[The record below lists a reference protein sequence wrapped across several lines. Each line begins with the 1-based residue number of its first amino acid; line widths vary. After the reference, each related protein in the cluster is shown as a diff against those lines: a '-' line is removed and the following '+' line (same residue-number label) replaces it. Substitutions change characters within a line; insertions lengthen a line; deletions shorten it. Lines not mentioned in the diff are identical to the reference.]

1 MDELF
6 DDIMEKFQASESA
19 FLGIHNDWRNDID
32 FALFGNQWDAKKQRD
47 REIEDRSSKVYNKCA
62 TFINYVVNQ
71 SIKSTPSIKT
81 ISNGLENKEK
91 TKVIDGLIKYIQT
104 SENAD
109 SKYNRVLQDAVA
121 GGIGV
126 IKIDIAKKYGKDT
139 ITIEHIKDPTC
150 VFPDPEAQET
160 DLSDAKW
167 LFFVKTIPEKEFRK
181 LYPEASL
188 DIVAAKRKSW
198 FTKDSV
204 QIAEYWVKKEDG
216 SVEWYLLNGNEILD
230 SSIIEETGQNVYPG
244 KCIPFAFVTGI
255 ECILDGNKIYK
266 SLIRDIK
273 SYQEE
278 YNYLKSEKIDFLA
291 GSAKSPW
298 LATPDAV
305 GDFQEQW
312 ENANR
317 VKYSTLFYKKGEEK
331 PTKLEPPT
339 PPAGLIE
346 GANTLEQD
354 MRSNVGIRDPLLDI
368 PATNSGKAVQLQISQ
383 GNIATIVWQDHLNI
397 MIKHIG
403 KIIVDLIP
411 HVYNYPHIQQI
422 IGNDGQYKSV
432 PVQMMQLNEESGEYE
447 GYDLTGDYDVIIST
461 GPSYVDQ
468 KAETYDKLIEL
479 TKAYPQLGAVGLD
492 LIVQNLDIS
501 ESMDLAERIRATM
514 PPQVLAASS
523 KNKDKDMLM
532 LQQQLAQV
540 SQQAQQMQQL
550 LQQIAQENA
559 NLKKALDDKQQIEMI
574 KVQSNQQIADQ
585 KAQTELIKN
594 TQDNQTEI
602 EKENIKSAT
611 ELEKANIDLQI
622 KQLEMAIEEIKAFA
636 KQTNYIPVI

>member
-6 DDIMEKFQASESA
+6 DSIMDKFQASESA
-19 FLGIHNDWRNDID
+19 FLDIHNDWRNDID

-71 SIKSTPSIKT
+71 SIKSTPTIKT
-81 ISNGLENKEK
+81 ISNGQANKEK

-104 SENAD
+104 SNNAD
-109 SKYNRVLQDAVA
+109 TKYNRVLQDAVA

-126 IKIDIAKKYGKDT
+126 IKIDIVKKYGKDS
-139 ITIEHIKDPTC
+139 ISIEHIKDPTC
-150 VFPDPEAQET
+150 VYPDPTAQES

-167 LFFVKTIPEKEFRK
+167 LFFVKSIPEKEFRK

-198 FTKDSV
+198 FSKDSV
-204 QIAEYWVKKEDG
+204 QIAEYWEQTEEGV
-216 SVEWYLLNGNEILD
+216 VWYLLNGNEILD
-230 SSIIEETGQNVYPG
+230 SSIIEETGENVYPG
-244 KCIPFAFVTGI
+244 KCIPFAFITGI

-291 GSAKSPW
+291 NSAKSPW

-305 GDFQEQW
+305 GDFTEQW

-331 PTKLEPPT
+331 PTKVDPPN
-339 PPAGLIE
+339 PPNGLIE

-383 GNIATIVWQDHLNI
+383 GNIATIVWQEHLNT

-403 KIIVDLIP
+403 KIIVELIP
-411 HVYNYPHIQQI
+411 FVYNYPHIQQI
-422 IGNDGQYKSV
+422 IGVDGQYKGI
-432 PVQMMQLNEESGEYE
+432 PVQMMQMNDETGEME
-447 GYDLTGDYDVIIST
+447 GYDLDGDYDVIIST

-479 TKAYPQLGAVGLD
+479 TKAYPQIGQIGLD
-492 LIVQNLDIS
+492 IIVQNLDIA
-501 ESMDLAERIRATM
+501 ESVDLAERIRATM
-514 PPQVLAASS
+514 PPQVLAATS
-523 KNKDKDMLM
+523 KNKEKDVLM
-532 LQQQLAQV
+532 LQQQLAQI
-540 SQQAQQMQQL
+540 SQQAQQMQQV
-550 LQQIAQENA
+550 LQQMSQENA
-559 NLKKALDDKQQIEMI
+559 NLKKALNDKQQTELI
-574 KVQSNQQIADQ
+574 KIQSTQQLADQ
-585 KAQTELIKN
+585 KNQTELIKN
-594 TQDNQTEI
+594 TQDNNTEI

-622 KQLEMAIEEIKAFA
+622 KQLEMAIEQIKASA
-636 KQTNYIPVI
+636 QQIDYIPVI

>member
-6 DDIMEKFQASESA
+6 DSIMDKFQASESA
-19 FLGIHNDWRNDID
+19 FLDIHNDWRNDID

-71 SIKSTPSIKT
+71 SIKSTPTIKT
-81 ISNGLENKEK
+81 ISNGQANKEK

-104 SENAD
+104 SNNAD
-109 SKYNRVLQDAVA
+109 TKYNRVLQDAVA

-126 IKIDIAKKYGKDT
+126 IKIDIVKKYGKDS
-139 ITIEHIKDPTC
+139 ISIEHIKDPTC
-150 VFPDPEAQET
+150 VYPDPTSQES

-167 LFFVKTIPEKEFRK
+167 LFFVKSIPEKEFRK

-198 FTKDSV
+198 FSKDSV
-204 QIAEYWVKKEDG
+204 QIAEYWEQTEDG
-216 SVEWYLLNGNEILD
+216 VVWYLLNGNEILD
-230 SSIIEETGQNVYPG
+230 SSIIEETGENVYPG
-244 KCIPFAFVTGI
+244 KCIPFAFITGI

-291 GSAKSPW
+291 NSAKSPW

-331 PTKLEPPT
+331 PTKVDPPS
-339 PPAGLIE
+339 PPNGLIE

-383 GNIATIVWQDHLNI
+383 GNIATIVWQEHLNT

-403 KIIVDLIP
+403 KIIVELIP
-411 HVYNYPHIQQI
+411 FVYNYPHIQQI
-422 IGNDGQYKSV
+422 ISVDGQYQGV
-432 PVQMMQLNEESGEYE
+432 PVQMMQMNDETGEPE
-447 GYDLTGDYDVIIST
+447 GYDLDGDYDVIIST

-479 TKAYPQLGAVGLD
+479 TKAYPQLGQIGLD
-492 LIVQNLDIS
+492 IIVQNLDIA
-501 ESMDLAERIRATM
+501 ESVDLAERIRATM

-523 KNKDKDMLM
+523 KNKEKDVLM

-540 SQQAQQMQQL
+540 SQQAQQMQQV
-550 LQQIAQENA
+550 LQQISQENA
-559 NLKKALDDKQQIEMI
+559 NLKKALDDKQQTELI
-574 KVQSNQQIADQ
+574 KIQSTQQLADQ
-585 KAQTELIKN
+585 KNQTELIKN
-594 TQDNQTEI
+594 TQDNNTEI

-622 KQLEMAIEEIKAFA
+622 KQLEMAIEQIKASA
-636 KQTNYIPVI
+636 QQIDYIPVI

>member
-1 MDELF
+1 MEELF
-6 DDIMEKFQASESA
+6 DSIMEKFQASESA
-19 FLGIHNDWRNDID
+19 FLDIHNDWRNDID
-32 FALFGNQWDAKKQRD
+32 FALFGNQWDAKKKRD
-47 REIEDRSSKVYNKCA
+47 REVEDRSSKVYNKCS

-71 SIKSTPSIKT
+71 SIKSTPTIKT

-104 SENAD
+104 SNNASD
-109 SKYNRVLQDAVA
+109 KYNRVLQDAVA

-126 IKIDIAKKYGKDT
+126 IKIDIAKKYGKDS
-139 ITIEHIKDPTC
+139 ITIEHIKDPTS
-150 VFPDPEAQET
+150 VYPDPEAQES

-167 LFFVKTIPEKEFRK
+167 LFFVKSIPEKEFRK
-181 LYPEASL
+181 LYPDASL

-198 FTKDSV
+198 FAKDSV
-204 QIAEYWVKKEDG
+204 QIAEYWEQTENGV
-216 SVEWYLLNGNEILD
+216 VWYLLNGNEILD
-230 SSIIEETGQNVYPG
+230 SSIIEETGENVYPG
-244 KCIPFAFVTGI
+244 KCIPFAFITGI
-255 ECILDGNKIYK
+255 ECVLDGTKIYK

-291 GSAKSPW
+291 NSAKSPW

-305 GDFQEQW
+305 GDFMEQW

-331 PTKLEPPT
+331 PTKID
-339 PPAGLIE
+339 PPAPPVGLVE

-383 GNIATIVWQDHLNI
+383 GNIATIVWQEHLNT

-403 KIIVDLIP
+403 KIIVELIP
-411 HVYNYPHIQQI
+411 FVYNYPHIQQI
-422 IGNDGQYKSV
+422 IGSDGQYKAV
-432 PVQMMQLNEESGEYE
+432 PVQMMQMNEEIGEYE
-447 GYDLTGDYDVIIST
+447 GYDLAGDYDVIIST

-479 TKAYPQLGAVGLD
+479 TKAYPQLGQIGLD
-492 LIVQNLDIS
+492 IIVQNLDIA
-501 ESMDLAERIRATM
+501 ESVDLAERIRATM
-514 PPQVLAASS
+514 PPQVLAATS
-523 KNKDKDMLM
+523 KNKEKDVLM
-532 LQQQLAQV
+532 LQQQLAQI
-540 SQQAQQMQQL
+540 SQQAQQMQQV
-550 LQQIAQENA
+550 LQQMAQENA
-559 NLKKALDDKQQIEMI
+559 NLKKALDDKQQTELI
-574 KVQSNQQIADQ
+574 KIQSTQQIANQ
-585 KAQTELIKN
+585 KSQTELIKN
-594 TQDNQTEI
+594 TQDNNTEI
-602 EKENIKSAT
+602 EKENIKAAT

-622 KQLEMAIEEIKAFA
+622 KQLEMAIEQIKASA
-636 KQTNYIPVI
+636 QQIDYIPVI